1 MHRDLLN
8 AGIYLPPSG
17 YEVMFISTAHTEDML
32 DEAANM
38 IAQNL
43 LRRL

>member
-17 YEVMFISTAHTEDML
+17 YEVLFISAAHTEDSL
-32 DEAANM
+32 GEAAGV

-43 LRRL
+43 LKRL